1 MSATPGRP
9 RSGEQ
14 FVIAQGELRA
24 EVAQV
29 GAALRTF
36 TVGGRDVIDG
46 FEADESSP
54 DGRGQVLAP
63 WPNRLDYGRYEYGG
77 RRCQAALDEPERHD
91 AIHGLVRW
99 LQWST
104 VAYDPTSVNLACALA
119 AQPGY
124 PWHLDLAITYALAA
138 GGLSVT
144 VVVTNRDSE
153 RAPFG
158 AGFHPYLTL
167 AVDPVDGLLLAV
179 PATTIRQASPAGSE
193 QTMVAVDGTPYD
205 FRQARRIGSA
215 ELDTCFGN
223 LVRRNDG
230 TAVARLLTLD
240 GTSSLELWVDAAF
253 PYLMVYTGDGVQQAA
268 RRRSSVAI
276 EPMTCPPNALRTGTS
291 LVELDPGE
299 TWRGTWGI
307 RPGRGNEPPH

>member
-1 MSATPGRP
+1 M
-9 RSGEQ
+9 
-14 FVIAQGELRA
+14 
-24 EVAQV
+24 

-46 FEADESSP
+46 FEADETSP

-63 WPNRLDYGRYEYGG
+63 WPNRLEDGRYEYGG
-77 RRCQAALDEPERHD
+77 RRCQAALDEPGRHD

-104 VAYDPTSVNLACALA
+104 VAYDLTSVHLACALA

-179 PATTIRQASPAGSE
+179 PATTTRQASPAGGK
-193 QTMVAVDGTPYD
+193 QTVAAVDGTPYD

-240 GTSSLELWVDAAF
+240 GTSSVEVWVDDAF
-253 PYLMVYTGDGVQQAA
+253 PYLMVYTGDDVEQAG
-268 RRRSSVAI
+268 RRRSAVAI
-276 EPMTCPPNALRTGTS
+276 EPMTCPPNALRSGTS

-307 RPGRGNEPPH
+307 RPGREDGPSH